1 MESKSAPPPPAGY
14 ASWLDFA
21 VETFDTRD
29 PSLELMLEGADADR
43 DAMREAARS
52 ELVQLRSLAASESP
66 TRLQSALRDVMR
78 VLSAAVAVQPDQ
90 RRAIFLIKNEPIPA
104 FHHKTLLQLVQE
116 GRTEDAIGYLESISA
131 GFVG

>member
-43 DAMREAARS
+43 NAMREAARR
-52 ELVQLRSLAASESP
+52 ELVQRRSLAASS
-66 TRLQSALRDVMR
+66 
-78 VLSAAVAVQPDQ
+78 
-90 RRAIFLIKNEPIPA
+90 
-104 FHHKTLLQLVQE
+104 
-116 GRTEDAIGYLESISA
+116 RTHSR
-131 GFVG
+131 